1 VKSAIHDWV
10 RRWWKEEAGR
20 SGTLA
25 SIVAAP
31 FELLYR
37 AGVAARNR
45 RFQRGRGVERADIPV
60 VSVGNLTVGGTG
72 KTPFSAWVVRL
83 LVASGARP
91 VLLARGYGEDELL
104 LHRKWNPAVPVLA
117 GASRAPLAREAARRG
132 ADVVVLDDGFQHR
145 GLARTVD
152 VVLLAAEDPFPGALL
167 PRGPYREPIHAL
179 GRAHVAVVVRRTAS
193 WARAAALAST
203 VRTSWPHLRVG
214 VAALEPGEWK
224 DLEGRR
230 TEGPQGPVLA
240 AAAVARPEA
249 FRAQASEATGQ
260 DVQLVPFAD
269 HHRYSERDARGLR
282 VRAGSRTLVVTE
294 KDAVKLRAF
303 ESILGPVRVLTQ
315 TLRWEEGEEA
325 VRELI
330 LGAVGEA
337 R

>member
-1 VKSAIHDWV
+1 MKAGIHDWV

-31 FELLYR
+31 FEMLYR

-45 RFQRGRGVERADIPV
+45 RFARGRGVETVDIPV

-72 KTPFSAWVVRL
+72 KTPFSAWIVRL
-83 LVASGARP
+83 LVASGAKP
-91 VLLARGYGEDELL
+91 VLLARGYGQDELQ
-104 LHRKWNPAVPVLA
+104 LHREWNPSVPVLA

-132 ADVVVLDDGFQHR
+132 ASVAVLDDGFQHR
-145 GLARTVD
+145 GLARTID
-152 VVLLAAEDPFPGALL
+152 IVLLAAEDPFPGALL

-179 GRAHVAVVVRRTAS
+179 GRAHAVVVMRRTAA

-214 VAALEPGEWK
+214 VAALEPGEWR
-224 DLEGRR
+224 DLGGRR
-230 TEGPQGPVLA
+230 TDGPRGSLLA
-240 AAAVARPEA
+240 AAAVARPED
-249 FRAQASEATGQ
+249 FRIQASEATGQ
-260 DVQLVPFAD
+260 HVPLVPFPD

-282 VRAGSRTLVVTE
+282 ARAGSRTLVVTE
-294 KDAVKLRAF
+294 KDAVKLRTF
-303 ESILGPVRVLTQ
+303 DSILGPVHVLTQ
-315 TLRWEEGEEA
+315 ALRWEEGEDA
-325 VRELI
+325 VRDLI
-330 LGAVGEA
+330 LGAVREA